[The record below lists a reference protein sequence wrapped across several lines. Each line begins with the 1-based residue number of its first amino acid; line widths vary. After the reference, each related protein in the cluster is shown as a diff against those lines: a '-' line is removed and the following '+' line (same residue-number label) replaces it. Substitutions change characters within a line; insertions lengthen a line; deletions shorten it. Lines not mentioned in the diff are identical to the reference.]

1 MKGLRSFE
9 IHATFLMVSCGV
21 KGIQAISQSILKD
34 KNLSYWFVSCL
45 LSLSTKGNLVDGASA
60 FLRGSYSTL
69 KPQFKEEIKMAKKG
83 KKYLEAAK
91 LVDRSKAYPI
101 EEAIE
106 LVKKT
111 NYAKF
116 DATIEVAFRLGVD
129 PKKADQQI
137 RGAVVLPNGTGKTQR
152 VLVFAK
158 GEKVKEAEAAGA
170 DYVGDAEYI
179 NKIQQGW
186 FEFDVIV
193 ATPDM
198 MGEVGKLGRV
208 LGPKGL
214 MPNPKT
220 GTVTFDVAKAVNEIK
235 AGKVEYRVDKA
246 GNIHVPIG
254 KASFENEKLVENF
267 TTVFETMLKV
277 KPAAAKGTYMK
288 NVTVASTMGPG
299 VKVDPSSVAVK

>member
-1 MKGLRSFE
+1 
-9 IHATFLMVSCGV
+9 
-21 KGIQAISQSILKD
+21 
-34 KNLSYWFVSCL
+34 
-45 LSLSTKGNLVDGASA
+45 
-60 FLRGSYSTL
+60 
-69 KPQFKEEIKMAKKG
+69 MAKKG
-83 KKYLEAAK
+83 KKYQEAAK
-91 LVDRSKAYPI
+91 LVDRSKAYSI
-101 EEAIE
+101 QEAIE
-106 LVKKT
+106 LAKKT
-111 NYAKF
+111 SIVKF
-116 DATIEVAFRLGVD
+116 DATVEAAFRLGVD

-158 GEKVKEAEAAGA
+158 GDKAKEAEAAGA
-170 DYVGDAEYI
+170 DYVGDSEYI

-186 FEFDVIV
+186 FDFDVIV

-220 GTVTFDVAKAVNEIK
+220 GTVTFDVTKAVNEIK

-254 KASFENEKLVENF
+254 KVSFEDQKLVENF
-267 TTVFETMLKV
+267 NTIFDTMMKV

-288 NVTVASTMGPG
+288 NVAVSTTMGPG
-299 VKVDPSSVAVK
+299 VKVDPATATAK

>member
-1 MKGLRSFE
+1 MLR
-9 IHATFLMVSCGV
+9 
-21 KGIQAISQSILKD
+21 KQAS
-34 KNLSYWFVSCL
+34 
-45 LSLSTKGNLVDGASA
+45 
-60 FLRGSYSTL
+60 
-69 KPQFKEEIKMAKKG
+69 
-83 KKYLEAAK
+83 
-91 LVDRSKAYPI
+91 
-101 EEAIE
+101 
-106 LVKKT
+106 
-111 NYAKF
+111 AKF
-116 DATIEVAFRLGVD
+116 DATVEVAFRLGVD

-158 GEKVKEAEAAGA
+158 GEKAKEAEAAGA

-220 GTVTFDVAKAVNEIK
+220 GTVTFDVTKAVNEIK

-254 KASFENEKLVENF
+254 KVSFEDEKLVENF
-267 TTVFETMLKV
+267 NTIFDTMV
-277 KPAAAKGTYMK
+277 K
-288 NVTVASTMGPG
+288 
-299 VKVDPSSVAVK
+299 